1 MAGGTEVARLA
12 VRVVPNTKNFR
23 QATAASIK
31 RQMKGF
37 KVKVPV
43 SPDTKGFAAEVKAKA
58 KTAAA
63 AASGNNVNFD
73 TDLDTAGLGA
83 KARAAAKA
91 ASGNKITFR
100 VLAGSAFDRIGRQF
114 ARINEGLLRLRRNT
128 RQVSVLSRTFKLFGR
143 SVRKATNPVRTLG
156 KALLSI
162 PGRSELLRAYADD
175 LNSYVF
181 KPSMKRADA
190 LQKKLSRPLRLRFD
204 KGAAINDMA
213 QIRRMVGIEASRIQ
227 ALQRSKGAPTGALR
241 SELKQLQ
248 KAVDNIDWDGDWAK
262 QVRALQSDMGNL
274 RRRIKDNTDEAG
286 KFDRNLN
293 QAMSRLQDG
302 DMGRIA
308 RGFREIQF
316 QTRQIGDNL
325 RHSRLGDSLA
335 KDLQVAQV
343 HAERLRNSARG
354 IKREFVSTPLGFQM
368 EQGFRRAQGSATALR
383 ERVRQIGRLSSRI
396 SFGGGRGRGNLLG
409 RGVTMMRG
417 EIDKSNKSMG
427 RFLSKI
433 PRIGTAF
440 QRAGKKANGF
450 FKNFRQK
457 YFQPD
462 STIGFIVAAIM
473 AAIAPVAG
481 LVGSLMAGLPTLL
494 AAVGAAALVVA
505 LGFDGIKAA
514 AQPLISALAPLKE
527 SLSGIF
533 EENLTPQFEK
543 LAGVLPLVTPALE
556 QIATGLT
563 VMSGAF
569 VDAFSS
575 TDNVEKF
582 NSFLGQTAD
591 LFAGMAPGVASFTDG
606 FLTMFE
612 GAARGFPAMAA
623 VFNGFSDL
631 FSKDMSRLV
640 DTGQMQA
647 AMESLAVAT
656 GSLLVGLH
664 NIFVAGIEQ
673 MPRMSEGFVTLFDG
687 ISDGMVTAMPAL
699 AAFSNGVGKALG
711 GLIEGL
717 GEGIA
722 TLGTHLSESLLGSG
736 ISEAFAAMAP
746 AISTA
751 YTAITSVVGL
761 IGNELG
767 AALHTVAP
775 ALGMFASAI
784 ADRLNSALGIIAPH
798 IPTIANAIAQLASV
812 FLLAAAAILDAF
824 GPILDIAISVL
835 ASLIGIVASII
846 GAIAGLANKAPGAF
860 STLVVGAVAAV
871 VAFRLVAATATI
883 VAIATTV
890 MATVMRTVATVIA
903 AVKAAFWL
911 LNAAMYANPIGIV
924 VALIVGLIAA
934 LAYFFT
940 QTELGRAAWQRL
952 TEVFSGAF
960 GIISAIGDGIGKVAS
975 ALGLGNDAADAASDS
990 MTKLSGQSTVASDSL
1005 SGVTGS
1011 AIDTT
1016 SAIGGIPGATDMA
1029 IPGLGN
1035 LGAAL
1040 EGATGSANGLAGA
1053 IPGVDTA
1060 LSQAGTTAETMS
1072 WHVSGIGDAAMG
1084 AVPVV
1089 QESTQLFNDAFLN
1102 MLPGMA
1108 EAERRTHEMGVNMG
1122 TNIAGV
1128 ANSMPGAMAP
1138 FHEELFNIPLNAN
1151 TAMNDT
1157 TAILGAGL
1165 AGFAAT
1171 NPDFVGP
1178 IKMQFDEIPKAA
1190 DTAMSNTQT
1199 AVSTGIGDVAS
1210 SVQTGLAPVPGHV
1223 TEAGTQMTTEM
1234 TTAMTNM
1241 NTGIQTG
1248 VDNAG
1253 QIASTLVPTVKGA
1266 IGDTNALHSSGL
1278 ALGNSFA
1285 AGIRASIPAA
1295 AAAAA
1300 ELAGAV
1306 KANMPNS
1313 PAKEGPLSGKGYT
1326 DESGKALA
1334 RDFAGGI
1341 RSEVGTVSD
1350 AARDI
1355 AAAAKEGV
1363 EQYQKSIDQFHD
1375 DNLTKPIMEGNAR
1388 RIADFRKREAEALEK
1403 GNADMEKLAEDRQK
1417 MLESL
1422 EVPDFREINR
1432 SIQAYYIDGTKGL
1445 FNQAI
1450 LKGAADNRFSDQ
1462 LKQVSLQAVKDAR
1475 EHFGDHPV
1483 MAQIEANVNAEHF
1496 AWSVE
1501 EAIKA
1506 ADLGAVPIDL
1516 AISNLD
1522 QLKNDLGFGDGALT
1536 RGIQAVLD
1544 FNPNDSDAYRY
1555 EKQKEEVH
1563 YHVRDLEEAMRLEDE
1578 RRRRGALR
1586 YV

>member
-12 VRVVPNTKNFR
+12 VRVVPNTRNFR

-37 KVKVPV
+37 KVRIPV
-43 SPDTKGFAAEVKAKA
+43 SPDTKGFAAEVKAAA
-58 KTAAA
+58 KSAAA
-63 AASGNNVNFD
+63 AASGSNVNFD
-73 TDLDTAGLGA
+73 TDLDTAGLAA
-83 KARAAAKA
+83 KARAAARA
-91 ASGNKITFR
+91 ASGNRVSFK
-100 VLAGSAFDRIGRQF
+100 VLAVSAFDRIGRQF
-114 ARINEGLLRLRRNT
+114 ARINEGLLRIARNT
-128 RQVSVLSRTFKLFGR
+128 RELRPISKTFNLFGR
-143 SVRKATNPVRTLG
+143 SARTATKPILAMGRSITSVARQMQQAIPQGKRLRKVYDNLALSVGYFVNDKIIDATKAKNNFLDTPQGQRLVHVFRQVEAGARKATRTVRD
-156 KALLSI
+156 LSAVKVMGI
-162 PGRSELLRAYADD
+162 KDEFRDIGYRLQQIADSPAMER
-175 LNSYVF
+175 LNT
-181 KPSMKRADA
+181 SM
-190 LQKKLSRPLRLRFD
+190 
-204 KGAAINDMA
+204 
-213 QIRRMVGIEASRIQ
+213 
-227 ALQRSKGAPTGALR
+227 
-241 SELKQLQ
+241 Q
-248 KAVDNIDWDGDWAK
+248 KARVSAMK
-262 QVRALQSDMGNL
+262 L
-274 RRRIKDNTDEAG
+274 RDT
-286 KFDRNLN
+286 
-293 QAMSRLQDG
+293 
-302 DMGRIA
+302 
-308 RGFREIQF
+308 FR
-316 QTRQIGDNL
+316 D
-325 RHSRLGDSLA
+325 
-335 KDLQVAQV
+335 
-343 HAERLRNSARG
+343 
-354 IKREFVSTPLGFQM
+354 TPVGFQM
-368 EQGFRRAQGSATALR
+368 EQGLRRAQGAAIALR
-383 ERVRQIGRLSSRI
+383 DRVRQIGGASKRM
-396 SFGGGRGRGNLLG
+396 SFGGGGRGNLLG
-409 RGVTMMRG
+409 RGFVRMRQ
-417 EIDKSNKSMG
+417 EVDNSDKSLG
-427 RFLSKI
+427 RFLSRI
-433 PRIGTAF
+433 PRIGSAF
-440 QRAGKKANGF
+440 QNAGKKANGF

-514 AQPLISALAPLKE
+514 AEPLISALAPLKE

-533 EENLTPQFEK
+533 EEALTPQFEK
-543 LAGVLPLVTPALE
+543 LAGVIPLVTPALE
-556 QIATGLT
+556 SIATGLT

-569 VDAFSS
+569 VDAFTS
-575 TDNVEKF
+575 TDNVAKF
-582 NSFLGQTAD
+582 NTFLGRTAD

-612 GAARGFPAMAA
+612 GASRGFPAMAA

-656 GSLLVGLH
+656 GSLFVGLH

-673 MPRMSEGFVTLFDG
+673 MPRMTEGFVALFDG
-687 ISDGMVTAMPAL
+687 ISNGLVTAMPAL
-699 AAFSNGVGKALG
+699 AAFSNGVGVALG

-722 TLGTHLSESLLGSG
+722 TLGAHLSESLLGSG
-736 ISEAFAAMAP
+736 ISAAFAALAP

-751 YTAITSVVGL
+751 FTAITSVVGL

-775 ALGMFASAI
+775 ALGEFASAL

-798 IPTIANAIAQLASV
+798 IPTIANAIGQ
-812 FLLAAAAILDAF
+812 LAAAFLIAGAAVLNAF
-824 GPILDIAISVL
+824 GPVLDVAIGAL

-846 GAIAGLANKAPGAF
+846 GAIAGLASAAPGAF
-860 STLVVGAVAAV
+860 STIVVGAVAAV
-871 VAFRLVAATATI
+871 AAFKLVAATATI
-883 VAIATTV
+883 
-890 MATVMRTVATVIA
+890 MAVVMRTVATVIA
-903 AVKAAFWL
+903 VVKAAFWL
-911 LNAAMYANPIGIV
+911 LNAAMYANPIGLV
-924 VALIVGLIAA
+924 VALVVGLIAA

-952 TEVFSGAF
+952 TEVFSGAM

-975 ALGLGNDAADAASDS
+975 ALGIGNSAADAASES
-990 MTKLSGQSTVASDSL
+990 MTKLSGQATGTSESL

-1016 SAIGGIPGATDMA
+1016 SAIGGIPGATDIA

-1040 EGATGSANGLAGA
+1040 DGATGSANGLAGA

-1084 AVPVV
+1084 AVPLV

-1128 ANSMPGAMAP
+1128 ANSVPGAMAP
-1138 FHEELFNIPLNAN
+1138 FHEEMFGIPLSAD

-1165 AGFAAT
+1165 SGFALT

-1178 IKMQFDEIPKAA
+1178 IKMQFDEIPRAA
-1190 DTAMSNTQT
+1190 DTAMSNTST
-1199 AVSTGIGDVAS
+1199 ALSTGIGDAAT

-1223 TEAGTQMTTEM
+1223 TEAGSQMTTEM

-1295 AAAAA
+1295 RAAAAD
-1300 ELAGAV
+1300 LAAAV

-1313 PAKEGPLSGKGYT
+1313 PAKEGPLSGSGYT

-1341 RSEVGTVSD
+1341 RSEVNTVSD
-1350 AARDI
+1350 AASAI
-1355 AAAAKEGV
+1355 ADAAKQGV
-1363 EQYQKSIDQFHD
+1363 EQYHKSIDTFHD
-1375 DNLTKPIMEGNAR
+1375 DALTKPIMEGNAR
-1388 RIADFRKREAEALEK
+1388 KIADFRKREAEALEK
-1403 GNADMEKLAEDRQK
+1403 GNADLEKLAEDRQK

-1432 SIQAYYIDGTKGL
+1432 SVQAYYIDGTKGL

-1483 MAQIEANVNAEHF
+1483 MAQVEANVNAEHF

-1522 QLKNDLGFGDGALT
+1522 QLKNDLGFGDGALS
-1536 RGIQAVLD
+1536 RGLQAVLD
-1544 FNPNDSDAYRY
+1544 FNPNETDAYRY

-1563 YHVRDLEEAMRLEDE
+1563 YHVTDLEEAMRLEDE